1 MRQYLIVSGL
11 AACYQLLTM
20 HSIEG
25 GDVAIVRLMPL
36 AQKISRHLMRDYY
49 IDYQDE
55 EDLRQA
61 VYAGLV
67 EAVRNDD
74 GRGAVD
80 GLATKRMYGSGR
92 DYIYK
97 MRRHFGRG
105 ISADI
110 THATFD
116 FDIADHRNPE
126 RDLECKQI
134 LGMLDT
140 DKRAAA
146 AMRMI
151 YADGLSYIETAEKI
165 GMSEGGLYKML
176 TRAKRAHK

>member
-1 MRQYLIVSGL
+1 
-11 AACYQLLTM
+11 M

-36 AQKISRHLMRDYY
+36 AEKIARNLAAEYY
-49 IDYQDE
+49 IDYADRG
-55 EDLRQA
+55 DLLQS
-61 VYAGLV
+61 VYTGLV
-67 EAVRNDD
+67 EAVRRDD

-80 GLATKRMYGSGR
+80 GLAIKRMYGSGR

-105 ISADI
+105 ISDHI
-110 THATFD
+110 THTEFD

-134 LGMLDT
+134 LRLLDA

>member
-1 MRQYLIVSGL
+1 MIASGL
-11 AACYQLLTM
+11 AARYQLSTM
-20 HSIEG
+20 LSVEG
-25 GDVAIVRLMPL
+25 GDAAIVRLTPL

-49 IDYQDE
+49 IDYQDY
-55 EDLRQA
+55 EDLQQS
-61 VYAGLV
+61 VYVGLV
-67 EAVRNDD
+67 EAVRDDD

-80 GLATKRMYGSGR
+80 GIAIKRMYGAGR

-97 MRRHFGRG
+97 MRRHFGCG

-134 LGMLDT
+134 LKRLDA
-140 DKRAAA
+140 DKRSAA

-151 YADGLSYIETAEKI
+151 YVDGLSYVETANRI
-165 GMSEGGLYKML
+165 GMSEGGMYKML
-176 TRAKRAHK
+176 ARVKRAHK

>member
-1 MRQYLIVSGL
+1 
-11 AACYQLLTM
+11 M
-20 HSIEG
+20 HNIEDG
-25 GDVAIVRLMPL
+25 NAAIVRLTPL
-36 AQKISRHLMRDYY
+36 AQKISLHLIRDYY
-49 IDYQDE
+49 IDFQDYA
-55 EDLRQA
+55 DLQQSIY
-61 VYAGLV
+61 VGLI

-80 GLATKRMYGSGR
+80 GIAISRMYGAGR
-92 DYIYK
+92 DHIYK

-105 ISADI
+105 ISDHI
-110 THATFD
+110 THTEFD
-116 FDIADHRNPE
+116 FDIADHSNPE

-134 LGMLDT
+134 LRQLDA